1 MALFRLIGLKDQI
14 MPVYEEMQIKIRVQN
29 NSDAAVKELDKVWW
43 AVDA

>member
-1 MALFRLIGLKDQI
+1 

-29 NSDAAVKELDKVWW
+29 NSDAAVKELDKVCW